1 MIWLWQINLVMK
13 RVITI
18 IQARMPSSRL
28 PGKVLKEISGR
39 PMLAWVV
46 SRASRA
52 KLVTKTIIATTV
64 DLEDDII
71 AEYCQSNNYTYT
83 RGSMH
88 DVLDRYYQAAK
99 NFRADVI
106 VRITADCPFIDP
118 AEIDRVV
125 ETFLNADPP
134 LDFAANRLPMERTIP
149 IGLDTEVC
157 TFSALESAW
166 QDAKEP
172 HQREHVMPYFYENQ
186 DRFRCLHIKHQ
197 PDYGHFRWTVDTPED
212 LALARQI
219 ATHFEGR
226 DDFAWQ
232 DIIALFE
239 QNPDLANLNAQVRH
253 KEYREVDDRR

>member
-1 MIWLWQINLVMK
+1 MK

-28 PGKVLKEISGR
+28 PGKVLKNLGGR

-46 SRASRA
+46 TRASRA
-52 KLVTKTIIATTV
+52 KTVYKTIVATTV
-64 DLEDDII
+64 EPEDDIV
-71 AEYCQSNNYTYT
+71 AEYCEGEKYTYT

-88 DVLDRYYQAAK
+88 DVLDRYYQSAQKFQAE
-99 NFRADVI
+99 VV

-125 ETFLNADPP
+125 EIFLSADPP
-134 LDFAANRLPMERTIP
+134 LDFATNRLPMERTIP

-157 TFSALESAW
+157 TFAALETTW
-166 QDAKEP
+166 REAKEP

-186 DRFRCLHIKHQ
+186 DRFRSLHIKHE
-197 PDYGHFRWTVDTPED
+197 PDYGRFRWTVDTPED
-212 LALARQI
+212 LDLARQI
-219 ATHFEGR
+219 AAHFEDR
-226 DDFAWQ
+226 DDFTWQ
-232 DIIALFE
+232 EIITLFE
-239 QNPDLANLNAQVRH
+239 SNPELASLNAQVRH